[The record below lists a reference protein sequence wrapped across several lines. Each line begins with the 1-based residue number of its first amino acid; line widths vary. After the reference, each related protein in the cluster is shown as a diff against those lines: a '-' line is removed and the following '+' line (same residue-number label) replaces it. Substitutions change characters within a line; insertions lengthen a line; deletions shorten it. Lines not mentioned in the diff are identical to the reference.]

1 MTAALRALPSESV
14 PKVLHSRVHP
24 IGVQT
29 PSSEVMLIGSLLY
42 SNPSD
47 RLSVVTFV
55 LDDDLDNPY
64 HRVVFG
70 LIRERA
76 RSTREVDA
84 ALLADDLMRDG
95 KLAGE
100 HGVRLSKCLTD
111 AATCAAAGEAVMSYA
126 AAVVGESYRRRY
138 EQLGNALTELSSSLP
153 EHELLGYLVSAG
165 SECRGHSK
173 RLTSLRE
180 ASGAAA

>member
-1 MTAALRALPSESV
+1 MATTLQSQPV

-55 LDDDLDNPY
+55 TDYDLENHY
-64 HRVVFG
+64 HRTVFG

-76 RSTREVDA
+76 RSTQEVDA
-84 ALLADDLMRDG
+84 ALLADDLMRGG

-100 HGVRLSKCLTD
+100 HGMRLSKCLTD
-111 AATCAAAGEAVMSYA
+111 AATSAAAGEAVMSYA

-138 EQLGNALTELSSSLP
+138 EQLGTALTELSSSLP
-153 EHELLGYLVSAG
+153 EDELLGYLVRAG
-165 SECRGHSK
+165 SECREHSK